1 LSLGRARA
9 GVLLAIPFLL
19 IVVVPRPFVPK
30 WGDRIA
36 RRIAS
41 VVTSL
46 HLGRPVAPPKPP
58 SLPEIGTPVP
68 EDVGADNVADAAPP
82 KPNARPT
89 EKASP
94 PPAAVRIPPAK
105 IQWAIDDRGAHIHT
119 KTVRGADGKP
129 AGIRISGV
137 SGLGTGLRDGD
148 VIVAVEGAPAMD
160 EEAATDLALSAIAR
174 GSSTLHA
181 TAMRGDRS
189 FPITAELPL
198 PSAPPPPSA
207 PSPSSTSGTS
217 GKAR

>member
-1 LSLGRARA
+1 
-9 GVLLAIPFLL
+9 VLLAIPFLL

-36 RRIAS
+36 RRMSS

-46 HLGRPVAPPKPP
+46 HLGKPVAPPKPP
-58 SLPEIGTPVP
+58 SLPSLPEITTPVVQ
-68 EDVGADNVADAAPP
+68 EDVGTENVTDAAAPL
-82 KPNARPT
+82 KASARPS
-89 EKASP
+89 EKAP
-94 PPAAVRIPPAK
+94 PPPIAVRIPPAT
-105 IQWAIDDRGAHIHT
+105 IQWAIDDRGAHIHA
-119 KTVRGADGKP
+119 KTLKGADGKP
-129 AGIRISGV
+129 AGIRLSGV
-137 SGLGTGLRDGD
+137 SGLKTGLRDGD

-198 PSAPPPPSA
+198 PSAPPVPSA
-207 PSPSSTSGTS
+207 TSLPSASSAS